1 MSSGYGLT
9 VRWSLREAGEV
20 EQALRDYVVGTSMAR
35 FAVEEGLSF
44 KTWGMRPGEWFEGHY
59 AWANKHDRDGFTKRF
74 AEQAPKAAVTKIVGS
89 APSAIEP
96 FEVVAVTEGVAGFSR
111 GAGPGEG

>member
-9 VRWSLREAGEV
+9 VRWSLREAAGV
-20 EQALRDYVVGTSMAR
+20 EQQLRDYVVGTSMAR
-35 FAVEEGLSF
+35 FAREEGLSY
-44 KTWGMRPGEWFEGHY
+44 KTWGMRPGEWFDAHY
-59 AWANKHDRDGFTKRF
+59 VWASRQDRDAFARRF
-74 AEQAPKAAVTKIVGS
+74 SEQAPKAAVTGIVGS
-89 APSAIEP
+89 PPTAIEP